1 MNSPTGACSLSTT
14 KRVQKLMKRASSA
27 VAPFKWARISR
38 GLKTR
43 LAIRSQCY
51 RERKPRW
58 RRLTILLML
67 PLRRLPL
74 VPALGKRTG
83 SIGLHFADDLGGQA
97 FHLLGVVEE
106 QAELDEFGSCIRDLA
121 QTCDAG

>member
-1 MNSPTGACSLSTT
+1 
-14 KRVQKLMKRASSA
+14 
-27 VAPFKWARISR
+27 
-38 GLKTR
+38 
-43 LAIRSQCY
+43 
-51 RERKPRW
+51 
-58 RRLTILLML
+58 ML

-74 VPALGKRTG
+74 VPALGRRTG
-83 SIGLHFADDLGGQA
+83 SIVLHVADDLGGQA